1 MNSILISIK
10 LYFLLFLWKYEYTNC
25 HKNKTIGGK
34 IVNPIINMKN
44 KKEQLSN
51 ETTSNKLI
59 AKDYNIKLEYN
70 NNNKNEISYSFR
82 KLNENEIIC
91 LKSDEISR
99 KYSLCIECNTMEGYY
114 PIYNKN
120 KENNIYAEY
129 VECYNENTKP
139 NNTFFNNDLQVYEK
153 CYESCETCFGYGDIY
168 NNNCSSCKEGFIFNP
183 GIINTK
189 NCVKKCKYYYY
200 YTLTGIYLCTEK
212 YFCPNDARF
221 VIEDLNKCVRDCKLE
236 KDYRFQYN
244 GECLKSCPD
253 NTHPN
258 QLNVCIDDNV
268 DKCYF
273 TKKFMKIDGK
283 LLNNYII
290 NNMIKRFIEEFSY
303 TYNHFSQFVTQNY
316 SILFY
321 KNKSCLSLFHSNYTK
336 IEFEGCIQKIKEL
349 YNIPSPLVCIFDRI
363 NQYNGLSTSI
373 FFFHSI
379 TGEILNTQFCNN
391 MAYKL
396 NKNITNIHNDENY
409 RQFIEHN
416 IDIYDLNNEFY
427 NSLCN
432 NYNKIFKVDLILNNR
447 ILNYYPN
454 ITICDLNCIY
464 KSTNY
469 ETKISI
475 CDCQYEQYNFL
486 LINQNNIF
494 DDEANFKNLILSA
507 IILSI
512 YKETLEVAKIAVII
526 CIKISLYP
534 KNFIENIGGIFIL
547 IILLIQIFCCYKL
560 IKDKFLKKISKFIN
574 LIMALY
580 IDNMKKKLLI
590 SSKKTQR
597 FNYNY
602 SFNNFKN
609 NISPV
614 GFENIQ
620 KCNSFPIKTTYK
632 INYDNT
638 VINELKNSNKNLP
651 DEITDYSIINTENSF
666 RISDNVNVKEF
677 NKYINLK
684 KKKVSIME
692 LQSLKT
698 IKFGKKDTINES
710 YLKEYLTKSPDDL
723 TFYKA
728 LKKDKRPFFIFLIN
742 MIIKKNLIIQTFVMV
757 EETKPFFLK
766 IILFTFNIVLFFFLN
781 TILFTTSNINSLNG
795 KKSIIFCAKLI
806 ILKVFSSIFINKLV
820 KFCIGIFI
828 FDKYKLMDMIKLE
841 KNDEIILRK
850 ATIGLIKKT
859 KIKFIIFI
867 ILNFLISTFSWI
879 LVSSFNFAY
888 PNTKIFF
895 FIMCILIIILENLFS
910 AALVFVEACLRFISF
925 KCKIK
930 AIFTLSRYI
939 NEIN

>member
-1 MNSILISIK
+1 M
-10 LYFLLFLWKYEYTNC
+10 
-25 HKNKTIGGK
+25 
-34 IVNPIINMKN
+34 
-44 KKEQLSN
+44 
-51 ETTSNKLI
+51 
-59 AKDYNIKLEYN
+59 
-70 NNNKNEISYSFR
+70 
-82 KLNENEIIC
+82 
-91 LKSDEISR
+91 
-99 KYSLCIECNTMEGYY
+99 
-114 PIYNKN
+114 
-120 KENNIYAEY
+120 
-129 VECYNENTKP
+129 
-139 NNTFFNNDLQVYEK
+139 
-153 CYESCETCFGYGDIY
+153 
-168 NNNCSSCKEGFIFNP
+168 
-183 GIINTK
+183 
-189 NCVKKCKYYYY
+189 
-200 YTLTGIYLCTEK
+200 
-212 YFCPNDARF
+212 
-221 VIEDLNKCVRDCKLE
+221 NKCVRDCKLE

-258 QLNVCIDDNV
+258 QFNVCIDDDV

-273 TKKFMKIDGK
+273 TKKVMKIDGTF
-283 LLNNYII
+283 LNDYII

-321 KNKSCLSLFHSNYTK
+321 KNKSCLSLFHSNYTI
-336 IEFEGCIQKIKEL
+336 IEFDECIKKMNEF
-349 YNIPSPLVCIFDRI
+349 YNIPSPIVCILDRI
-363 NQYNGLSTSI
+363 NVYNGLSTSI
-373 FFFHSI
+373 FFFHPL
-379 TGEILNTQFCNN
+379 TGELLNTEFCNT
-391 MAYKL
+391 MSYKL
-396 NKNITNIHNDENY
+396 NKNITEIHNDKNY
-409 RQFIEHN
+409 KQLIEHN
-416 IDIYDLNNEFY
+416 IDVYDLYNEFY

-432 NYNKIFKVDLILNNR
+432 NYNKIFKVDMILNYR

-454 ITICDLNCIY
+454 ITICDLKCIY

-469 ETKISI
+469 KTKISI
-475 CDCQYEQYNFL
+475 CDCEYEQSNFS

-494 DDEANFKNLILSA
+494 DDEVNFQNLNLNV

-512 YKETLEVAKIAVII
+512 YREALEVSKIAVII

-560 IKDKFLKKISKFIN
+560 IKEKFLYKINKFIN
-574 LIMALY
+574 LIMSLY
-580 IDNMKKKLLI
+580 IDNMKKKGLM

-602 SFNNFKN
+602 SFNNFKK
-609 NISPV
+609 NISSV
-614 GFENIQ
+614 GWENIQ
-620 KCNSFPIKTTYK
+620 KCNSFEIKTTYK

-638 VINELKNSNKNLP
+638 IDNDLKNSNKNLP
-651 DEITDYSIINTENSF
+651 DEITDDSIINTENSF
-666 RISDNVNVKEF
+666 RISDNVNIKEF
-677 NKYINLK
+677 NKYINIKMK
-684 KKKVSIME
+684 KKSIME
-692 LQSLKT
+692 LKSLNT
-698 IKFGKKDTINES
+698 TKFKKKDSINVS
-710 YLKEYLTKSPDDL
+710 YLREYLSKSPDDL

-742 MIIKKNLIIQTFVMV
+742 MIIKKNLIIQTFFMF

-766 IILFTFNIVLFFFLN
+766 IILFLFNIVLFFFLN
-781 TILFTTSNINSLNG
+781 TFLFTTSDINSLNG
-795 KKSIIFCAKLI
+795 KKSIMFYAKLI
-806 ILKVFSSIFINKLV
+806 ILKVVASIFINKLV
-820 KFCIGIFI
+820 KFFIGIFI
-828 FDKYKLMDMIKLE
+828 FDKYNLMNMIKLE

-850 ATIGLIKKT
+850 ATINLIKRT

-888 PNTKIFF
+888 PNIKIFF

-910 AALVFVEACLRFISF
+910 AALAFVEACLRFISF